1 MKYQSMGTVYL
12 IALGAFALGMA
23 SYVIAGLVPMI
34 VSDFSVSV
42 ARAGQLVTAFT
53 LAYGIG
59 SPVFVALLPANKQRL
74 GLLIALAIFTVA
86 NLVSALVTTYTAL
99 VVSRI
104 FAGVG
109 AGVYLA
115 MGIAASA
122 AVVPK
127 DKRGQ
132 ALAIIMGGMASGT
145 VLGVPAGLMIAEQL
159 GWASTMW
166 LIAILGLVSMVSL
179 AIKLPALPASEASTL
194 REKFTIL
201 KDMKVTLILTVSL
214 LAAVSSLGLY
224 TYIAPIMANESFGGI
239 SNITPWLWVWGIGG
253 VVGSFLIGP
262 IADRVSGPKLVAII
276 MLMLTVSLAA
286 LPFTAGVNAWLAMVP
301 IAIWGAVG
309 WALQVPQNN
318 QLISAREGIG
328 GGNVAVALNESA
340 LYLGSAIGAAAGGLI
355 FAFQLGGWALPFTA
369 ASIAGLG
376 LLLQLIALKSNGIFS
391 ANKPASCSSS

>member
-1 MKYQSMGTVYL
+1 MKQQNMGAVYL

-42 ARAGQLVTAFT
+42 ATAGQLVTAFT

-59 SPVFVALLPANKQRL
+59 SPVFVAMLPAHKQRL

-86 NLVSALVTTYTAL
+86 NLASALVTNYAVLIVT
-99 VVSRI
+99 RI

-122 AVVPK
+122 ALVPK
-127 DKRGQ
+127 DKRGK

-166 LIAILGLVSMVSL
+166 LIAILGLVSMVGL

-194 REKFTIL
+194 REKFAIL
-201 KDMKVTLILTVSL
+201 KDRKVTLILTVSL

-224 TYIAPIMANESFGGI
+224 TYIAPMMANESFGGI

-276 MLMLTVSLAA
+276 MLMLAISLAA
-286 LPFTAGVNAWLAMVP
+286 LPFTAEINAWLAMAP

-318 QLISAREGIG
+318 QLISAREGLG

-355 FAFQLGGWALPFTA
+355 FAFQLGGWALPFAA
-369 ASIAGLG
+369 ASVAGLG
-376 LLLQLIALKSNGIFS
+376 LLLQLVALKSDGIFS
-391 ANKPASCSSS
+391 VNKPASCSSS